1 MQEVYMK
8 CQLSPGMF
16 SSEWTV
22 IVDVG
27 NDISF
32 GSWVDKSNVFNVN
45 QEETEGML
53 RVIILGESE
62 KKDEHR
68 LVVNVPY
75 GTFNGQS
82 SFMVEPELLTYN
94 LP

>member
-32 GSWVDKSNVFNVN
+32 GSWVDKRNVFNVN

-53 RVIILGESE
+53 RVILLEE
-62 KKDEHR
+62 DER
-68 LVVNVPY
+68 RPIVRNRSLRD
-75 GTFNGQS
+75 
-82 SFMVEPELLTYN
+82 L
-94 LP
+94 

>member
-32 GSWVDKSNVFNVN
+32 GSWVDKRNVFNVN

-53 RVIILGESE
+53 RVILLEE
-62 KKDEHR
+62 DER
-68 LVVNVPY
+68 RPIVTVPY

-82 SFMVEPELLTYN
+82 SFVVEPKLVQYSLQ
-94 LP
+94 